1 MKLWLNGV
9 AIEGFRIRVSLP
21 SLLWSS
27 FVGCRSSLPLPSSV
41 FTFQHG
47 QFMCK
52 CYRNG
57 AQTLL
62 PEPTIFPHRA
72 TVPPCMV
79 EAVALPWF
87 VCNVFFIIAISFIW
101 CCLDSWWRDHTLTLR
116 WNGKREKSPRLLT
129 LDVVVASWNQD
140 KCFPS
145 TTMCLYNSS
154 TKLSLLC
161 SNFSTFPHISVGC
174 VCVCA
179 ECAVHVVCIRVFCRL
194 YQSNT
199 QNSTNLMA
207 LFFIWLV
214 IASLYTIL
222 EFTRLM
228 ARQPLIRWLHFCRM
242 LFSCMTSSI
251 SIKLQGGKKQMKNK
265 MKCASLN

>member
-1 MKLWLNGV
+1 MKWKSLNSTEQKKESKQECWKKTINEIVVEWSSNWRFSYKSVIAVFVMIVVRRLSFVFAV
-9 AIEGFRIRVSLP
+9 AIFSFHFSTRSIYVRMLP
-21 SLLWSS
+21 KWRTNSTPRTDN
-27 FVGCRSSLPLPSSV
+27 F
-41 FTFQHG
+41 
-47 QFMCK
+47 
-52 CYRNG
+52 
-57 AQTLL
+57 
-62 PEPTIFPHRA
+62 PTHRA

-129 LDVVVASWNQD
+129 LDVVVACWNQD

-174 VCVCA
+174 VCVC
-179 ECAVHVVCIRVFCRL
+179 VCVPNVLCMWYVYVFFAG
-194 YQSNT
+194 
-199 QNSTNLMA
+199 STSQTHK
-207 LFFIWLV
+207 IQQ
-214 IASLYTIL
+214 I
-222 EFTRLM
+222 
-228 ARQPLIRWLHFCRM
+228 
-242 LFSCMTSSI
+242 
-251 SIKLQGGKKQMKNK
+251 
-265 MKCASLN
+265 

>member
-1 MKLWLNGV
+1 MIVVHRLSFVFAV
-9 AIEGFRIRVSLP
+9 AIFSFHFSTRSIYVRMLP
-21 SLLWSS
+21 KWRTNSTPRTDN
-27 FVGCRSSLPLPSSV
+27 F
-41 FTFQHG
+41 
-47 QFMCK
+47 
-52 CYRNG
+52 
-57 AQTLL
+57 
-62 PEPTIFPHRA
+62 PTHRA

-174 VCVCA
+174 VCVC
-179 ECAVHVVCIRVFCRL
+179 ECVCRMCCACGMYTCFLLALPVKHTKF
-194 YQSNT
+194 NKF
-199 QNSTNLMA
+199 NGA
-207 LFFIWLV
+207 LFYL
-214 IASLYTIL
+214 ACHCLSLYD
-222 EFTRLM
+222 TR
-228 ARQPLIRWLHFCRM
+228 IH
-242 LFSCMTSSI
+242 
-251 SIKLQGGKKQMKNK
+251 
-265 MKCASLN
+265 ASDGPSAAN